1 MHPSARAFV
10 SPSMMRDPCPY
21 LEIRP
26 NTHCLPI
33 RHHHANA
40 PRRRSIQVR
49 GDVGAWEPVRARGA
63 RARRDARAAT
73 FGRDRHRRAGKR
85 ARSGKHRRR
94 RGRVVDDR
102 SRCGARVDRSIDRV
116 FDRSRSRA
124 FPNVR
129 PCVCVVVVKVDRP
142 LYRVFLYAV
151 GTRVLDNHSTRRQR
165 RPPSIDES

>member
-1 MHPSARAFV
+1 
-10 SPSMMRDPCPY
+10 MRDPCPY

-33 RHHHANA
+33 RRHHTTRNA

-94 RGRVVDDR
+94 TCESWTIGRGVGHETIDR
-102 SRCGARVDRSIDRV
+102 STMG
-116 FDRSRSRA
+116 RSRARA

-129 PCVCVVVVKVDRP
+129 PCIRRIVVKMDR
-142 LYRVFLYAV
+142 LICRVFLCAV
-151 GTRVLDNHSTRRQR
+151 GTLVMETHSTHTASEEYPRY
-165 RPPSIDES
+165 